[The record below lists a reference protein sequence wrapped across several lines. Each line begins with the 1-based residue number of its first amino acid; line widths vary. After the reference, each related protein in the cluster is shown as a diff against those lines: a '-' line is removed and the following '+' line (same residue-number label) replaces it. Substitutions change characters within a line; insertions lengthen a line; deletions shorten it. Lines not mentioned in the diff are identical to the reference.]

1 MIKCPT
7 CDADITTHDCVI
19 VRDDAGRG
27 PDWLSE
33 GLVSARYFVWQ
44 VIFLIQWSRRMYL
57 LVLQA
62 VLMLVL
68 QAVLVLVLQ
77 AALVLTLQAALAA
90 AALVDAVLTT
100 VAAERHKALLTPLS
114 VGISLASL
122 MNSYRLST
130 KHLNRCRKLHPR
142 YLSSLQI

>member
-1 MIKCPT
+1 MFN
-7 CDADITTHDCVI
+7 VLFSWFWNF
-19 VRDDAGRG
+19 G
-27 PDWLSE
+27 
-33 GLVSARYFVWQ
+33 
-44 VIFLIQWSRRMYL
+44 FLIQWSRRMYL

-68 QAVLVLVLQ
+68 QAVLVLVLQAALVLVLQ